1 MWVVLPI
8 AARPTL
14 PNQLLQTVRAEA
26 ALPTAR
32 IMQRLAQETEEGFGN
47 FRFAMLACPEPGCP
61 FFPAAYHSG
70 PTSLSLGL
78 QGAGLLTQV
87 LQKSSRAIEDK
98 AVAEAKSVDLFK
110 VSEGAFRNPV
120 FPAEWS
126 SQLAQEHHYRRL

>member
-1 MWVVLPI
+1 VLWEELLPPSLSATVGLVVWVVLLS

-47 FRFAMLACPEPGCP
+47 FRFAMLACLEPGCP

-87 LQKSSRAIEDK
+87 LQKSPRAIEDK

-110 VSEGAFRNPV
+110 VSEGV
-120 FPAEWS
+120 S
-126 SQLAQEHHYRRL
+126 